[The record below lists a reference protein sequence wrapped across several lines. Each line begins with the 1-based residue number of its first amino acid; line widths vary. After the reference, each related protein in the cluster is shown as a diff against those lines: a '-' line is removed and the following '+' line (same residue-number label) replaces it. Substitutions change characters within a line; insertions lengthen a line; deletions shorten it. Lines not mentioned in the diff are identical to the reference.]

1 MVVEAALKNVRS
13 GSIMLLHIGADPM
26 IKALPNSLERLKSE
40 GYEFVTAGE
49 LIYKENYEI
58 DHTGRQLRIA

>member
-13 GSIMLLHIGADPM
+13 GSIMLLHIGAEPM
-26 IKALPNSLERLKSE
+26 IKALPIILERLKSE

-49 LIYKENYEI
+49 LIYKDNYEI